1 MKIEGDVD
9 VSSVLAGLRSLG
21 NEKMVSLARSM
32 GVAGGKVLRDEAKA
46 RAPVES
52 GGLRDAL
59 YLAFKDGKSTEA
71 KVIYSV
77 TWNAKKAPHG
87 HLIEF
92 GHWRYNKIIN
102 GRPQKSLRPGLTKGK
117 GPQDHVPPG
126 ALDQPVWVSAH
137 PFLRPAYTSSAG
149 RALQA
154 MAARGRERLAEI
166 LAGAPDEP

>member
-87 HLIEF
+87 HLLEF
-92 GHWRYNKIIN
+92 GHWQPYTVVRTKD
-102 GRPQKSLRPGLTKGK
+102 GRFYTDKSKPLSAPKW
-117 GPQDHVPPG
+117 VP
-126 ALDQPVWVSAH
+126 AH
-137 PFLRPAYTSSAG
+137 SFLRPAYMGAAG

-154 MAARGRERLAEI
+154 MQARGRERLAEI